1 MLAVARLVAL
11 SLAFVG
17 VPALLSISPPNGQTR
32 PNGFVV
38 LLKPESVSR
47 RAHHNILAPFL
58 AAANDTTTSLLYEW
72 PEIDA
77 VAGTFSDAALL
88 ALRAATGEVL
98 AIEHDTLGGLD
109 AIVTQEDAPWG
120 LQRISQA
127 ARMSRSDDRAVNFR
141 YTYEEAAGR
150 GVDIYIIDTGIMLEH
165 KDFGGRARWGK
176 TFGGYQDRDG
186 FGHGTHVGECLAH
199 RVASILKRSPN
210 ATAGTAA
217 GTRYGVA
224 KAANLVAVRVMDDKG
239 SGFVSDTIAA
249 VNWAA
254 HQAARLTK
262 KPSVISISLKFDPSD
277 VLDAAVTAVRPSPCL
292 SLPEIEIMVLLGG
305 QSGRTCHS
313 LRGQRERGRLDPVTR
328 ARTGGDISVGGTQIN
343 DTMASFSNTGS
354 LVDVMAPAQ
363 HIVSDY
369 IGGVDS
375 TTVMSGTSMA
385 TPHVAGLVAYL
396 ISTEGNMSPEDMVKR
411 IKEVAEDGVV
421 SGLPAGTSNELVN
434 NGLRR

>member
-1 MLAVARLVAL
+1 MLAARLVAL

-17 VPALLSISPPNGQTR
+17 VPALLSIAPPNSQTR

-47 RAHHNILAPFL
+47 RVHHDILAPFL
-58 AAANDTTTSLLYEW
+58 SAANDTTTSLLYEW

-127 ARMSRSDDRAVNFR
+127 ARMNRSDDRAVNFR
-141 YTYEEAAGR
+141 YTYDDAAGR

-199 RVASILKRSPN
+199 HVASILKRWCHL
-210 ATAGTAA
+210 TAGTAA

-224 KAANLVAVRVMDDKG
+224 KAANPVAVRVMDDKG

-254 HQAARLTK
+254 HQAARVTK

-277 VLDAAVTAVRPSPCL
+277 VLDAAVTAAVRAGVHVTVSAGNANADASTQSPA
-292 SLPEIEIMVLLGG
+292 
-305 QSGRTCHS
+305 
-313 LRGQRERGRLDPVTR
+313 R
-328 ARTGGDISVGGTQIN
+328 ARAAICVGGTQIN

-411 IKEVAEDGVV
+411 IKEVAADGVV
-421 SGLPAGTSNELVN
+421 RGLPAGTSNELVN